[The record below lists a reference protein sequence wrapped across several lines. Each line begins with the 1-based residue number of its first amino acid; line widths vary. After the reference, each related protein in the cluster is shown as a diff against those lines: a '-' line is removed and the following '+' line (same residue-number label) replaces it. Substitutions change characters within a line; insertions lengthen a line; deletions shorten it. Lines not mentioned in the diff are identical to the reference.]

1 MSQNLKLFDTHT
13 QYDTYINGQNKIL
26 PNVSHCKDNGD
37 IHYNPAIH
45 YLTTKE
51 LLEIIHNSQLAIQ
64 EKYNYNITQDYY
76 SEMYNKLDDI
86 SEKYGLRIRNV
97 QGISAID
104 VTLIQPYV
112 GEVFKVDINIVFYSG
127 VQGTYKGEGL
137 SYDLVMCPAMLD
149 EWNDNYVLRGNAE
162 LDQTAGG
169 YEFNDEELE
178 YFKTHLCLT
187 FPKTINILN
196 YEELAQISVCFV
208 DDNGNYTFTQPEG
221 SQMSFGNFGYNSESL
236 SLTLFHAQD
245 KEINDIVND
254 AVIAQRQSIVS
265 TLKGDFSA
273 FEALDDV
280 KIPLTSK
287 QYHYIK
293 CIANYI

>member
-45 YLTTKE
+45 YLNSKE
-51 LLEIIHNSQLAIQ
+51 LLEIIRNSQLAIQ
-64 EKYNYNITQDYY
+64 EKYNYNITRDDERKYVNKL
-76 SEMYNKLDDI
+76 SNIYNKYL
-86 SEKYGLRIRNV
+86 LRIRNI
-97 QGISAID
+97 QGISTID
-104 VTLIQPYV
+104 VTIFQPYV
-112 GEVFKVDINIVFYSG
+112 GEVFKVDINIPFCSG
-127 VQGTYKGEGL
+127 VSGTYKGEGL
-137 SYDLVMCPAMLD
+137 SYDLVMCPAILD
-149 EWNDNYVLRGNAE
+149 EWNDNYVLRGNAKFE
-162 LDQTAGG
+162 QTGPG
-169 YEFNDEELE
+169 YDFNDEELE
-178 YFKTHLCLT
+178 YLKTHVCLV
-187 FPKTINILN
+187 FPKTINISN

-221 SQMSFGNFGYNSESL
+221 SQMSFGNFSTNFESI
-236 SLTLFHAQD
+236 SMTLFKCKND
-245 KEINDIVND
+245 EINDRVNS

-265 TLKGDFSA
+265 ILKGDFSVL
-273 FEALDDV
+273 EALDDI